1 MAKEI
6 PIMAKKTRGR
16 FAPRVEQQPFFPGEP
31 RTQQHFKEEVDINN
45 IIARFKRTGHLPEGT
60 PGGQYMDITALDFM
74 TMQNAMVAVKTRLAA
89 LPARVRER
97 FDNSPQAMLAF
108 IEDPANADEARKLGL
123 LPPLPKEPP
132 ATPSR
137 GSTPP
142 ENTPEPPK

>member
-1 MAKEI
+1 MAKET
-6 PIMAKKTRGR
+6 PKKTRGR

-31 RTQQHFKEEVDINN
+31 RTQQHFKDEVDINN
-45 IIARFKRTGHLPEGT
+45 IIARFKRTGQLPEGT
-60 PGGQYMDITALDFM
+60 PGGQYMDITAMDFM

-132 ATPSR
+132 
-137 GSTPP
+137 PP
-142 ENTPEPPK
+142 TAKNDHGGEKTPETA